1 MNNLINLNSKKE
13 VVNTKNNVNPL
24 VYIKNVSDLAKL
36 YFDAKKEAE
45 IQKTERAKIEAQRT
59 VTIKQIEATKE
70 VFISYLNKSFDERKD
85 NFINYFNRLD
95 KAIESGNNE
104 QVAMI
109 LDGINKLAA
118 SSPFKDIMDTAK
130 LQKTLSD
137 PNAELDI

>member
-1 MNNLINLNSKKE
+1 MKDNNNPLGYIEKISTL
-13 VVNTKNNVNPL
+13 VNTISDTKVE
-24 VYIKNVSDLAKL
+24 NVSDLAKL

-45 IQKTERAKIEAQRT
+45 IQKTERAKIEAQRI
-59 VTIKQIEATKE
+59 VTIKQIEETKE
-70 VFISYLNKSFDERKD
+70 VFIKYLNKSFDERKD

-137 PNAELDI
+137 PTAELDI